1 MKKNVLQIIYE
12 RWSKNSKEKTIDK
25 TQINPG
31 LLKQQLKKYYIN
43 KYKLFMQDGP
53 RGGTIN
59 GKTDTGYDMKQPKKY
74 NKNRKPI
81 KNFKNCS

>member
-1 MKKNVLQIIYE
+1 MKYSIITTDYDNRPMKKNVLQIIYE

-31 LLKQQLKKYYIN
+31 HLMQQLKKYYIN

-59 GKTDTGYDMKQPKKY
+59 GKKIQDMT
-74 NKNRKPI
+74 
-81 KNFKNCS
+81 